1 MSDLLDRTEGEMLNA
16 ENKKMAEVREKR
28 KEAREKLVTAYSN
41 NTYLLYETIL
51 TQNINKV
58 YDEEQYNFKNASKQ
72 CALQSMEDIKNLL
85 KIISNQSENFDSNP
99 ELLKLFIEDQIS
111 VIDDTIS
118 NLNAK

>member
-1 MSDLLDRTEGEMLNA
+1 MEKE
-16 ENKKMAEVREKR
+16 KKKR

-58 YDEEQYNFKNASKQ
+58 YDEEQDNFKNASKQ

-85 KIISNQSENFDSNP
+85 KIISKQSNDFDNNL
-99 ELLKLFIEDQIS
+99 ELLKVFIEDQIS